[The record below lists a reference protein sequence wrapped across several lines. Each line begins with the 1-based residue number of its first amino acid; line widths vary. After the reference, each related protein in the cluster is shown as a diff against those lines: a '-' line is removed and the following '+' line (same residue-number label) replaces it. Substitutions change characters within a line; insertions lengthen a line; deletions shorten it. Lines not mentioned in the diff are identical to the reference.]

1 MCTDSE
7 GNDKDEEGSEWEKGD
22 CSVLAPVASGTVDTG
37 ERVGVD
43 WWSIV

>member
-1 MCTDSE
+1 MVSHHRNKKVSVLRLP
-7 GNDKDEEGSEWEKGD
+7 GQGD